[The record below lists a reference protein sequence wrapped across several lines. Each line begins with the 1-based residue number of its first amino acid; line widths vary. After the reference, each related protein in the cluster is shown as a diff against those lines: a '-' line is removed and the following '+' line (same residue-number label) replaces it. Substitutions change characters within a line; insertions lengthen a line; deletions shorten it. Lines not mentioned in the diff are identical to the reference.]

1 MLFEIQITERRCGM
15 TWRKTLFRLLW
26 KCGSDD
32 EWFLYRLYISLR
44 DYLAEK
50 EEREGIEKS

>member
-1 MLFEIQITERRCGM
+1 M

-44 DYLAEK
+44 DYLLEK
-50 EEREGIEKS
+50 EQKESEVKA

>member
-1 MLFEIQITERRCGM
+1 M

-26 KCGSDD
+26 KCSADD
-32 EWFLYRLYISLR
+32 EWFLYRIYISLR

-50 EEREGIEKS
+50 EERESGVKASRKQEGGERA

>member
-1 MLFEIQITERRCGM
+1 MI
-15 TWRKTLFRLLW
+15 WRKTLFRLLW

-44 DYLAEK
+44 DYLLEK
-50 EEREGIEKS
+50 EERESGGESMNDEQFYKNDI

>member
-1 MLFEIQITERRCGM
+1 M
-15 TWRKTLFRLLW
+15 TWRKTLFKLLW

-44 DYLAEK
+44 DYLEEK
-50 EEREGIEKS
+50 EEREGIEKA